1 MTNSD
6 ERNKDNLMIKRLAHV
21 CIGAADLDRAQQ
33 FYVDLL
39 GMEIAFEFMRGGERI
54 GFYLQAGATSFIEVF
69 AERESRKDDRAS
81 LKHFCLEVEDIDA
94 LIAKLTAQGVDV
106 SRKKFGAD
114 NAWQAWITDPNGLR
128 IELMQYTK
136 DSTQFTGESVLLD

>member
-1 MTNSD
+1 
-6 ERNKDNLMIKRLAHV
+6 MIKRLAHV
-21 CIGAADLDRAQQ
+21 CIGAADLERTQQ

-39 GMEIAFEFMRGGERI
+39 GMEIAFEFRRGGQRI
-54 GFYLQAGATSFIEVF
+54 GFYLQAGGTSFIEVF
-69 AERESRKDDRAS
+69 AERESPIDDRPR

-106 SRKKFGAD
+106 SGKKLGAD

-136 DSTQFTGESVLLD
+136 DSAQFTGESVALD